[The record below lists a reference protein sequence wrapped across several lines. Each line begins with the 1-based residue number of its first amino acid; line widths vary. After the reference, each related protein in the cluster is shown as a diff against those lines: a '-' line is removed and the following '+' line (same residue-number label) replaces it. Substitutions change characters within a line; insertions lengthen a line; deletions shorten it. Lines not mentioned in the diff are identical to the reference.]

1 MVNFQEILDR
11 IKASSDISLEKEVN
25 VSAEVYGDIEKEEAK
40 ERLRKAKLEN
50 DSIDE
55 ANKGDVQDR
64 EQRKQFAENIFTTVC
79 LYVFAVVLILF
90 ACGAEWVNFS
100 LSENILITLLG
111 TTTANILGILIIVVT
126 YLFTRKKK

>member
-1 MVNFQEILDR
+1 MADLKEFLD
-11 IKASSDISLEKEVN
+11 KLNSSSDISVEQN
-25 VSAEVYGDIEKEEAK
+25 VSVSSNVYIDIEKDVAK

-64 EQRKQFAENIFTTVC
+64 AQRKQFAENIFIMVC
-79 LYVFAVVLILF
+79 VYVFAVIMIILL
-90 ACGAEWVNFS
+90 CGAEWVHFS
-100 LSENILITLLG
+100 LSENILITLLT
-111 TTTANILGILIIVVT
+111 TTTANILGILLIVVT

>member
-1 MVNFQEILDR
+1 MADLKEFLD
-11 IKASSDISLEKEVN
+11 KLNSSSDISVEQN
-25 VSAEVYGDIEKEEAK
+25 VSVSSNVYIDIEKDVAK

-64 EQRKQFAENIFTTVC
+64 AQRKQFAENIFTMVC
-79 LYVFAVVLILF
+79 VYVFAVIMIILL
-90 ACGAEWVNFS
+90 CGAEWVHFS
-100 LSENILITLLG
+100 LSENILITLLT
-111 TTTANILGILIIVVT
+111 TTTANILGILLIVVT